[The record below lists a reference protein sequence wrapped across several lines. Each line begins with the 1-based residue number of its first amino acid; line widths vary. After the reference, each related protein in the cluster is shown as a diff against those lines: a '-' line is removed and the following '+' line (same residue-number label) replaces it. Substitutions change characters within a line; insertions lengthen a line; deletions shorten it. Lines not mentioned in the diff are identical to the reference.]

1 MTPDPAVL
9 TDRPASPTEPAP
21 IFLPLHARPD
31 AVRQARQHAAKA
43 VAGHSAHDPYDIALI
58 TSEVV
63 TNAIV
68 HGSGQREWTDDLWPV
83 SVEVTVTARYV
94 HLAVTDPDP
103 RPLHIPA
110 VGDLTALSG
119 RGLGIVCEHA
129 RDVWPTYTEHGK
141 TVHVLVVAP
150 GVTLTKRELHEIGVP
165 R

>member
-1 MTPDPAVL
+1 VPSDPAVL
-9 TDRPASPTEPAP
+9 ADRPASPTEPAS

-31 AVRQARQHAAKA
+31 AVRQGRRFAAAA
-43 VAGHSAHDPYDIALI
+43 VAGHSAYDPYNIALI

-68 HGSGQREWTDDLWPV
+68 HGSGQREWPDDMWPV
-83 SVEVTVTARYV
+83 SVEMTVTARYV

-103 RPLHIPA
+103 RPLHIPG

-129 RDVWPTYTEHGK
+129 GAVWPTYTEHGK
-141 TVHVLVVAP
+141 TVHVIVEAT
-150 GVTLTKRELHEIGVP
+150 GVRLTAKELKQIGVP